1 MGKLETLKKM
11 LEESHYTVALCGSG
25 MMEEGGFV
33 GIKIQERAYEIEKR
47 YGASPE
53 ELFSSRYY
61 NTRPEKFFQF
71 YKREIVGE
79 PPEVTESFKTMA
91 AMEREGKLQCII
103 TANIYERGQKAG
115 CKNVI
120 NLHGSIYQNKC
131 QRCGREYSLE
141 YMKNAPGVPICET
154 CSSVVRPGVSLFGEM
169 SDARLV
175 TKTTE
180 EVERAEVLLIL
191 GTTLQSEV
199 FANYIRCFH
208 GKNMVVI
215 HKEPHFLD
223 YKADLVIIDEPKNV
237 FPKLGYE

>member
-91 AMEREGKLQCII
+91 AMERAGKLQCII

-223 YKADLVIIDEPKNV
+223 YKAD
-237 FPKLGYE
+237 